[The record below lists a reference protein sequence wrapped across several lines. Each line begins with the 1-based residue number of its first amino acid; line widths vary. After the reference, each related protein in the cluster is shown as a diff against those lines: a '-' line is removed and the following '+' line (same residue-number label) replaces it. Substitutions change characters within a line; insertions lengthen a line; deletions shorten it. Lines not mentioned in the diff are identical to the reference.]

1 MIRRVVRSPA
11 AALVVVSLLLLGDP
25 GSDPGAHADAVPAPP
40 SGWTMPLRQ
49 PTVVRG
55 FEAPAHDYAPGHRGV
70 DLSGPDAE
78 VLAPAGGTIAF
89 AGPVAG
95 RPVVT
100 IDHDDGLVTSL
111 EPVETTLAPGTA
123 VARGEPVGTA
133 ATGGHVGDRGI
144 HFGIR
149 RHGEYI
155 NPLIMVAGVARP
167 VLLPCC

>member
-1 MIRRVVRSPA
+1 MIHHAVGRLAAVLIVMSP
-11 AALVVVSLLLLGDP
+11 LLLG
-25 GSDPGAHADAVPAPP
+25 GSGPEPSADSDAVPAPRP
-40 SGWTMPLRQ
+40 GWAMPLRQ

-55 FEAPAHDYAPGHRGV
+55 FEAPAHEYAPGHRGV
-70 DLSGPDAE
+70 DLSAPDPA
-78 VLAPAGGTIAF
+78 VVAPADGTIAF

-111 EPVETTLAPGTA
+111 EPVETTLVPGTV

-133 ATGGHVGDRGI
+133 VAGGHVGEGGV

-149 RHGEYI
+149 RDGEYI
-155 NPLIMVAGVARP
+155 NPLTMVTGIARA

>member
-1 MIRRVVRSPA
+1 MIHRTVGRLA
-11 AALVVVSLLLLGDP
+11 ATLVVMSPLLLGGP
-25 GSDPGAHADAVPAPP
+25 GPGPGADADAVPAPP

-49 PTVVRG
+49 ATVVRG
-55 FEAPAHDYAPGHRGV
+55 FEAPAHEYAPGHRGV
-70 DLSGPDAE
+70 DLSAPDAE

-89 AGPVAG
+89 AGAVAG

-111 EPVETTLAPGTA
+111 EPVETTLAPGTV
-123 VARGEPVGTA
+123 VARGEPVGTVT
-133 ATGGHVGDRGI
+133 TGGHVGDGGI
-144 HFGIR
+144 HFGVR

-155 NPLIMVAGVARP
+155 NPLTMVAGLARP